1 MKHFEIINNNSENQM
16 TSQRAEM
23 LITGMGLAFLRRLI
37 QSAFD
42 GEINMEIDG
51 KKINITIQPAE
62 EEQEPDPS

>member
-37 QSAFD
+37 QTDFD
-42 GEINMEIDG
+42 GEVNMEVDG
-51 KKINITIQPAE
+51 KKVHITVEAVAE
-62 EEQEPDPS
+62 PTEE